1 MIKIKS
7 YVKAI
12 PDTFKPAIEETINN
26 NYKLDYLQQIF
37 NKFPNAYL
45 FLYANFKKVSILTY
59 DSEIDSFD
67 YPDYDNIKYLVEY
80 NHDNIYNNL
89 SVKLGC
95 DFYRADFNLNKLSN
109 QYKIDKGQLYDMLLG
124 ISGRYSNMSE
134 ACSSYAIVKLKDLAM
149 KLDIKNSTILSKK
162 VKQTIL
168 ANFDEEYLNSV
179 YTECYDSYL
188 IYNKIMNKLVL
199 ITKSKTINSKSG
211 TVYNTFADYITSLLK
226 SVNFDLNK
234 YAELQGVNVKDITNK
249 TINPE
254 PDKLAKV
261 KAWLPETNNTYIWL
275 DNLVSDSISDK
286 KLAC

>member
-7 YVKAI
+7 YIKAI

-37 NKFPNAYL
+37 NKFPNACL
-45 FLYANFKKVSILTY
+45 FLYDNFKKVSILTY
-59 DSEIDSFD
+59 SSEIDSFD

-95 DFYRADFNLNKLSN
+95 DFCRADFNLNKLSN

-134 ACSSYAIVKLKDLAM
+134 ACSSYAIVKLKDLTM
-149 KLDIKNSTILSKK
+149 KLDIKNSNILSKK

-168 ANFDEEYLNSV
+168 ADFDEEYLNDV
-179 YTECYDSYL
+179 YTECCDSYL

-199 ITKSKTINSKSG
+199 ITQSKAINSKSG

-261 KAWLPETNNTYIWL
+261 EAWLPETNNTYIWL

>member
-7 YVKAI
+7 YIKAI
-12 PDTFKPAIEETINN
+12 PDTFKPAIEETINK

-59 DSEIDSFD
+59 GTDFDSFD
-67 YPDYDNIKYLVEY
+67 YPEYKNIKYLVEHK
-80 NHDNIYNNL
+80 HDNIYNNL
-89 SVKLGC
+89 AVKLGY
-95 DFYRADFNLNKLSN
+95 DFYRADFNLNKMSK
-109 QYKIDKGQLYDMLLG
+109 QYKIDKGQLYNMLLG
-124 ISGRYSNMSE
+124 INGRYSNMSE
-134 ACSSYAIVKLKDLAM
+134 AGSNYAIVKIKDLAM
-149 KLDIKNSTILSKK
+149 KLDIKNSNILSKK

-179 YTECYDSYL
+179 YTECCDSYL
-188 IYNKIMNKLVL
+188 IYNKIMNKIVL
-199 ITKSKTINSKSG
+199 ITQSKAINSKSG
-211 TVYNTFADYITSLLK
+211 TVYSTFTDYITSLLK

-254 PDKLAKV
+254 PDNLAKV

-275 DNLVSDSISDK
+275 DDLVSDSISDR

>member
-59 DSEIDSFD
+59 GSEIDSFD

-95 DFYRADFNLNKLSN
+95 DFCRADFNLNKLSN

-162 VKQTIL
+162 VKKTIL
-168 ANFDEEYLNSV
+168 ANFDEEYLSNV
-179 YTECYDSYL
+179 YTECCDSYL

>member
-7 YVKAI
+7 YIKAV
-12 PDTFKPAIEETINN
+12 PDTFKPTIEKTINN

-37 NKFPNAYL
+37 NKYPNACL

-59 DSEIDSFD
+59 GSGIDMFD
-67 YPDYDNIKYLVEY
+67 YPEYDTIKYLVAY
-80 NHDNIYNNL
+80 SPDNIYNNL

-95 DFYRADFNLNKLSN
+95 DFYRADFELNKLSN
-109 QYKIDKGQLYDMLLG
+109 HYKIKKGQLYNMLLG
-124 ISGRYSNMSE
+124 FSGKYSNRSE
-134 ACSSYAIVKLKDLAM
+134 ADSNYAFIRLKDLTM
-149 KLDIKNSTILSKK
+149 KLNIKNSNILSKK

-168 ANFDEEYLNSV
+168 ADFDEDYLNEV
-179 YTECYDSYL
+179 YTECFDSYL
-188 IYNKIMNKLVL
+188 VYNKIMNKLVL
-199 ITKSKTINSKSG
+199 ITQSKALNSKSG

-234 YAELQGVNVKDITNK
+234 YAELQGVNVKEITNK

-275 DNLVSDSISDK
+275 DNLVSDSISNK

>member
-12 PDTFKPAIEETINN
+12 PDTFKPAIEETINK

-37 NKFPNAYL
+37 NKFPNACL
-45 FLYANFKKVSILTY
+45 FLYANFKKISILTY
-59 DSEIDSFD
+59 GTGIDSFD
-67 YPDYDNIKYLVEY
+67 YPEYDNIKYLVEY

-89 SVKLGC
+89 AVKLGC
-95 DFYRADFNLNKLSN
+95 DFYRADFNLNKMSN
-109 QYKIDKGQLYDMLLG
+109 QYKIVKGQLYDMLLG
-124 ISGRYSNMSE
+124 FSGKYSNMSG
-134 ACSSYAIVKLKDLAM
+134 ADSNYAFIRIKDLAM

-168 ANFDEEYLNSV
+168 ANFNEEYLNSV

-188 IYNKIMNKLVL
+188 IYNKIMNKIVLV
-199 ITKSKTINSKSG
+199 TKSKTINSKSG

-226 SVNFDLNK
+226 SVNFDLNE
-234 YAELQGVNVKDITNK
+234 YAKLQGVNVQDITSK

>member
-7 YVKAI
+7 YIKAV

-37 NKFPNAYL
+37 NKFPNACL

-59 DSEIDSFD
+59 GSGIDSFD
-67 YPDYDNIKYLVEY
+67 YPEYDNINYLVEY

-95 DFYRADFNLNKLSN
+95 DLYRTDFNFNKLAN
-109 QYKIDKGQLYDMLLG
+109 QYKIGKGQLYDMLLG
-124 ISGRYSNMSE
+124 FFGKYSNMSE
-134 ACSSYAIVKLKDLAM
+134 AGYNYAFIRIKDLAM

-168 ANFDEEYLNSV
+168 ANFDEEYLSYV
-179 YTECYDSYL
+179 YTECCDSYL
-188 IYNKIMNKLVL
+188 IYNKIMNTLVL
-199 ITKSKTINSKSG
+199 VTQSKAINIRLGS
-211 TVYNTFADYITSLLK
+211 VYNTFADYITSLLK

>member
-12 PDTFKPAIEETINN
+12 PDNIKPAIEETINN

-37 NKFPNAYL
+37 DKFPNACL

-59 DSEIDSFD
+59 SSEIDSFD
-67 YPDYDNIKYLVEY
+67 YPDYVNIKYLVEY
-80 NHDNIYNNL
+80 NQDNIYNNL

-109 QYKIDKGQLYDMLLG
+109 RYKIGKGQLYDMLLG
-124 ISGRYSNMSE
+124 VSGRYSNMSE
-134 ACSSYAIVKLKDLAM
+134 ADSNYAYIRLKDLAM
-149 KLDIKNSTILSKK
+149 KLDIKNSNILSKK

-168 ANFDEEYLNSV
+168 ADFDEEYLNHV

-199 ITKSKTINSKSG
+199 ITQSKSINSKSG

-226 SVNFDLNK
+226 SVNFDLNE
-234 YAELQGVNVKDITNK
+234 YAKLQGVKVQDITNK

-261 KAWLPETNNTYIWL
+261 KAWLPENNNTYIWL
-275 DNLVSDSISDK
+275 DNLVSDSISDR